1 MVAVG
6 STCAAAW
13 PRRRAATIAVM
24 TFNGADR
31 EEGEALLQRG
41 LRRAR
46 DPKARAFSLF
56 ALLFSGDD
64 EGSGGRWALCG
75 FVSVRRCGG

>member
-1 MVAVG
+1 
-6 STCAAAW
+6 
-13 PRRRAATIAVM
+13 M

-31 EEGEALLQRG
+31 EEGEALLRRG

-46 DPKARAFSLF
+46 DPKARAFSLC

-64 EGSGGRWALCG
+64 EAEGDGRCVGLFRFGVVGAEEGG
-75 FVSVRRCGG
+75 VGGVK